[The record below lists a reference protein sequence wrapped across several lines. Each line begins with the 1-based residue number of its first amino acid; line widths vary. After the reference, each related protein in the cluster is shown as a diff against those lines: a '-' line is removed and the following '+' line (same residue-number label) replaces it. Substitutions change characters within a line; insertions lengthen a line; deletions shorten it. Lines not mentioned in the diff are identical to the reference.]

1 MSRPPP
7 RAKRRPRKSTSRATL
22 AQLQDRIAELEQT
35 LDAIRGGE
43 VDALVVSID
52 GQERLFTLHG
62 AETPYRV
69 LVEQMSE
76 GALTVDG
83 QGTILYANLR
93 FAEMVR
99 VPLERVA
106 GSSLAS
112 FVAPDDVETLR
123 HLLSKGRPG
132 ARELA
137 LKSGGG
143 VLSVYSIRQSAS

>member
-1 MSRPPP
+1 MSRPSP
-7 RAKRRPRKSTSRATL
+7 RAKRRPRTSTSRTTL
-22 AQLQDRIAELEQT
+22 AQLQDRVAELEQT
-35 LDAIRGGE
+35 LDAIRAGE
-43 VDALVVSID
+43 VDALVVTID
-52 GQERLFTLHG
+52 GQERLFTLRG

-99 VPLERVA
+99 VPLERVT

-112 FVAPDDVETLR
+112 FVAA
-123 HLLSKGRPG
+123 G
-132 ARELA
+132 
-137 LKSGGG
+137 
-143 VLSVYSIRQSAS
+143 